1 MASTTPSSAAAADI
15 AEHEPAIRS
24 DKANRLYLIGG
35 GVIVLLLL
43 SYGLYA
49 FMSSGKQTTDDAQVA
64 ADVVPVASRVAGQ
77 VLAIHIVENQPVHRG
92 DLIVELDPQDA
103 AVKVAQARGDLE
115 TAEAQAADADARG
128 EVAQA
133 MARGALQSARGA
145 VQSSQDTVGSSSAQ
159 TQQAGAAL
167 NRAEANAQ
175 KARLDYH

>member
-1 MASTTPSSAAAADI
+1 MASTTHSSAAAADI

-43 SYGLYA
+43 LYGIYA
-49 FMSSGKQTTDDAQVA
+49 LLSSGKQTTDDAQVA

-103 AVKVAQARGDLE
+103 AVKVAQARGDLA

-133 MARGALQSARGA
+133 MAPRALQPPPAPLQRSHN
-145 VQSSQDTVGSSSAQ
+145 T
-159 TQQAGAAL
+159 AA
-167 NRAEANAQ
+167 
-175 KARLDYH
+175 